1 MNRATNQSMLTYVA
15 FNFVASLLL
24 MFELFLTCRW
34 LKCCG
39 PLRDSLD
46 GQVRLVICTK
56 IQVDLV
62 HPTWRSCSINAT
74 CVCPT
79 NVWGIR
85 VSDTSWFCSLCY
97 FLEFCRWLKWCG
109 MVWYP
114 DGLVSLVACTN
125 ASLVHATWLTGTI
138 RVVAVSNLS
147 MRHKVNW
154 TKTILCLLR
163 EELQAVA
170 IRGNKW
176 RRGFG
181 ILLWN

>member
-1 MNRATNQSMLTYVA
+1 MIFSGHSRSEVLELYVLMCCKLYPYVNLIVLDVNYVVVRFA
-15 FNFVASLLL
+15 IFLVLLSLL
-24 MFELFLTCRW
+24 
-34 LKCCG
+34 
-39 PLRDSLD
+39 
-46 GQVRLVICTK
+46 
-56 IQVDLV
+56 
-62 HPTWRSCSINAT
+62 
-74 CVCPT
+74 
-79 NVWGIR
+79 R
-85 VSDTSWFCSLCY
+85 VSDTSWFCSLCH

-125 ASLVHATWLTGTI
+125 ASLVHATWLTRTI